1 MEGISDPVGVIDDH
15 VIIGYLGVSEL
26 YDEYTLAVY
35 ENTLEAPLEF
45 VNVQVQYEN
54 NWTWTPEERVWQQE
68 SDRSK
73 PHNQADDTFVNPTSD
88 DLPEAEAV
96 TIARSAVIQA
106 YGLPEGALDHTR
118 TVCDMYVTNQRPDY
132 RRWFIQFQ
140 VLKEGSDDY
149 VERFYSCIVD
159 QEGRVIADPDIDEP
173 SLEEKAAAAAAL
185 QQKELER
192 PAYFKRYLEYCEQN
206 ENRHFRQW
214 PYDQK
219 AAYSAE
225 MLELTKDYE
234 SIEQD
239 IALTL
244 EYTYGVPG
252 DQELSYDAA
261 LTLADQAVENKYGA
275 SSDMKIFC
283 ECFDISQKVY
293 PGNVWK
299 FVFSN
304 PNDFYGVHY
313 RVVLDGTDGQ
323 IVEEEELLWQE
334 GLKDRE
340 YDLKYY

>member
-1 MEGISDPVGVIDDH
+1 
-15 VIIGYLGVSEL
+15 
-26 YDEYTLAVY
+26 
-35 ENTLEAPLEF
+35 
-45 VNVQVQYEN
+45 
-54 NWTWTPEERVWQQE
+54 
-68 SDRSK
+68 
-73 PHNQADDTFVNPTSD
+73 
-88 DLPEAEAV
+88 
-96 TIARSAVIQA
+96 
-106 YGLPEGALDHTR
+106 
-118 TVCDMYVTNQRPDY
+118 
-132 RRWFIQFQ
+132 
-140 VLKEGSDDY
+140 
-149 VERFYSCIVD
+149 
-159 QEGRVIADPDIDEP
+159 
-173 SLEEKAAAAAAL
+173 
-185 QQKELER
+185 
-192 PAYFKRYLEYCEQN
+192 
-206 ENRHFRQW
+206 
-214 PYDQK
+214 
-219 AAYSAE
+219 

-275 SSDMKIFC
+275 SSGMKIFC